1 METKIGPDIRKP
13 FRGLTTIQLFDKNTG
28 ELIEEYHDENTY
40 NDRLQYINYLNTILH
55 CQGPNIASS
64 IEPYSKSLSDEVTNM
79 FQIAYTYKVLGGSN
93 VSSDVSQ
100 LFATLMLTNLTS
112 AETAHGYFNG
122 VPVGIADA
130 AGADATFANRTCT
143 GLLNVTESYIGNDRL
158 HLVFDFATDKCN
170 VQFDSLWLFP
180 SNRRQYSSGQISYNY
195 SACKPFQTVE
205 ISSEQL
211 SYNFDTNYT
220 YINVRYKINDNYT
233 VLAYSNNR
241 SAQDESRAI
250 HILNDITGELVTS
263 CTFSSATHI
272 YAPFYYDVSLN
283 VLYCMYG
290 SSDNGKYLLDPS
302 NKKYNCILQINLS
315 DGAVSTKSYM
325 QDLLNLTY
333 DTFSYD
339 SAQQS
344 YFDYVF
350 TYLTD
355 GSASLMVRTRGKDSS
370 TLEDSYHVT
379 FFTFDAATCTFTLLK
394 KHKVYTNPYDTQYI
408 FTHNGLMYTT
418 LRTNVNA
425 ANNNFY
431 TVFDLKTGLIKNDS
445 MMSISVDF
453 LGNVYMSQRYTCTND
468 SAILWTC
475 VDLMTYRRAVCV
487 VSKTTSDT
495 DITPASVKLYKKKYF
510 TAVWSTHN
518 KLTSAIKKTDM
529 TTMKIQYDIVWDS
542 IPDVILPA
550 LL

>member
-1 METKIGPDIRKP
+1 METKIGPDLRKP

-28 ELIEEYHDENTY
+28 ELLEEYHDENTY

-55 CQGPNIASS
+55 CQSPNIASS
-64 IEPYSKSLSDEVTNM
+64 IESYSKSLSDDITNM
-79 FQIAYTYKVLGGSN
+79 FQRAYTYATLGSDGSAGSN
-93 VSSDVSQ
+93 VSQ

-130 AGADATFANRTCT
+130 AGADATFANRTCA

-180 SNRRQYSSGQISYNY
+180 SYKRQYLSDQVSYNY
-195 SACKPFQTVE
+195 MACNPFQIVE

-220 YINVRYKINDNYT
+220 YIHKLYKINGNYT
-233 VLAYSNNR
+233 VLVYSN
-241 SAQDESRAI
+241 DTPEYYESRAV
-250 HILNDITGELVTS
+250 HILNDATGELVAS
-263 CTFSSATHI
+263 CTFSSGTRI
-272 YAPFYYDVSLN
+272 YAPFYYDAGLN
-283 VLYCMYG
+283 VLYCIYCLSADG
-290 SSDNGKYLLDPS
+290 TYLLNPS
-302 NKKYNCILQINLS
+302 NKNYNYILQINLS
-315 DGAVSTKSYM
+315 DGTVSTKSYM

-339 SAQQS
+339 GAQQS

-350 TYLTD
+350 TYLTN
-355 GSASLMVRTRGKDSS
+355 GSASLMVRTIGKDSS
-370 TLEDSYHVT
+370 TLEDSYYVT
-379 FFTFDAATCTFTLLK
+379 LFTFDAATCTFTLLK
-394 KHKVYTNPYDTQYI
+394 KHKVYTNPYNTPYI
-408 FTHNGLMYTT
+408 FTCNGLMYTT
-418 LRTNVNA
+418 LRTNANA

-431 TVFDLKTGLIKNDS
+431 TVFDLKTGRIKNDS
-445 MMSISVDF
+445 MMSISEKF
-453 LGNVYMSQRYTCTND
+453 LSNAYMSKHYTDRDTN
-468 SAILWTC
+468 LWTC

-487 VSKTTSDT
+487 VSSQTLGS
-495 DITPASVKLYKKKYF
+495 AKLYKKKYF
-510 TAVWSTHN
+510 TAVWSTYN
-518 KLTSAIKKTDM
+518 KLTSAIKKTDL

>member
-13 FRGLTTIQLFDKNTG
+13 FRGLTTIQLFNKNTG
-28 ELIEEYHDENTY
+28 ELLEEYHDENTY

-79 FQIAYTYKVLGGSN
+79 FQKAYTYIELGGGS
-93 VSSDVSQ
+93 VSTDVSQ

-143 GLLNVTESYIGNDRL
+143 GLLNVAESYIGNDRL

-180 SNRRQYSSGQISYNY
+180 SNRRRYASGQISYNY
-195 SACKPFQTVE
+195 SACKPFQIVE

-211 SYNFDTNYT
+211 SYNFDINYT
-220 YINVRYKINDNYT
+220 YINGRYKINGNYT
-233 VLAYSNNR
+233 VLTYSSSK
-241 SAQDESRAI
+241 SAQYKSMAI
-250 HILNDITGELVTS
+250 HILNDVTGELVTS
-263 CTFSSATHI
+263 CTFSSGANI
-272 YAPFYYDVSLN
+272 YTPFYYDVSLN
-283 VLYCMYG
+283 VLYCMFY
-290 SSDNGKYLLDPS
+290 SSNGEYLLDPS
-302 NKKYNCILQINLS
+302 DKNYNYILQINLS
-315 DGAVSTKSYM
+315 DGAVSIKSYM

-333 DTFSYD
+333 DTFSYNG
-339 SAQQS
+339 AQQS

-355 GSASLMVRTRGKDSS
+355 GSVSLMVRTRGKDSS
-370 TLEDSYHVT
+370 TLEDSYYVT

-394 KHKVYTNPYDTQYI
+394 KHKVYTNPCNNQHI
-408 FTHNGLMYTT
+408 FTYNGLMYTI

-445 MMSISVDF
+445 MMSISEYF
-453 LGNVYMSQRYTCTND
+453 LSNTYMSQRYASANND
-468 SAILWTC
+468 YLWTC

-487 VSKTTSDT
+487 VSGTASNT
-495 DITPASVKLYKKKYF
+495 DITPASAKLYKKKYF

>member
-1 METKIGPDIRKP
+1 METKIGPDLRKP

-28 ELIEEYHDENTY
+28 ELLEEYHDENTY

-55 CQGPNIASS
+55 CQSPNIASS
-64 IEPYSKSLSDEVTNM
+64 IEPYSKSLSDDIANM
-79 FQIAYTYKVLGGSN
+79 FQRAYTYAALGSSGSPDSN
-93 VSSDVSQ
+93 VSQ

-130 AGADATFANRTCT
+130 AGADATFANRTCA
-143 GLLNVTESYIGNDRL
+143 GLLNVAESYIGNDRL

-180 SNRRQYSSGQISYNY
+180 SYRRQYLSDQVSYNY
-195 SACKPFQTVE
+195 IACKPFQNVE

-220 YINVRYKINDNYT
+220 YIHKLYKINGNYT
-233 VLAYSNNR
+233 VLVYSNN
-241 SAQDESRAI
+241 SSEYYESRAV
-250 HILNDITGELVTS
+250 HILNDATGELVAS
-263 CTFSSATHI
+263 CTFSSDTLIH
-272 YAPFYYDVSLN
+272 APFYYDAGLN
-283 VLYCMYG
+283 VLYCMYCG
-290 SSDNGKYLLDPS
+290 SSNGAYLLNPS
-302 NKKYNCILQINLS
+302 NKSRNYILQINLS

-339 SAQQS
+339 GAQQS

-350 TYLTD
+350 TYLTN
-355 GSASLMVRTRGKDSS
+355 GSASLMVRTIGKDSS

-379 FFTFDAATCTFTLLK
+379 LFTFDAATCTFTLLK

-408 FTHNGLMYTT
+408 FTCNGLMYTT
-418 LRTNVNA
+418 LRTNANA
-425 ANNNFY
+425 ANNNIY
-431 TVFDLKTGLIKNDS
+431 TVFDLNTGRIKNDS
-445 MMSISVDF
+445 MMSISEDF
-453 LGNVYMSQRYTCTND
+453 LSNAYMSKHYTGDYRN
-468 SAILWTC
+468 LWTC

-487 VSKTTSDT
+487 VSSQ
-495 DITPASVKLYKKKYF
+495 ALGSAKLYKKKYF
-510 TAVWSTHN
+510 TAVWSTYN
-518 KLTSAIKKTDM
+518 KLTSAIKKTDL

>member
-1 METKIGPDIRKP
+1 METKIGPDLRKP

-28 ELIEEYHDENTY
+28 ELLEEYHDENTY

-55 CQGPNIASS
+55 CQSPNIASS
-64 IEPYSKSLSDEVTNM
+64 IESYSKSLSDDITNM
-79 FQIAYTYKVLGGSN
+79 FQRAYTYATLGSVGSGGSN
-93 VSSDVSQ
+93 VSQ

-130 AGADATFANRTCT
+130 AGADATFANRTCA

-180 SNRRQYSSGQISYNY
+180 SYKRQYLSDQVSYNY
-195 SACKPFQTVE
+195 MACNPFQIVE

-211 SYNFDTNYT
+211 SYTFDTNYT
-220 YINVRYKINDNYT
+220 YIHKLYKINGNYT
-233 VLAYSNNR
+233 VLVYSN
-241 SAQDESRAI
+241 DIPEYYESRAV
-250 HILNDITGELVTS
+250 HILNDATGELVAS
-263 CTFSSATHI
+263 CTFSSGTHI
-272 YAPFYYDVSLN
+272 YAPFYYDAGLN
-283 VLYCMYG
+283 VLYCIYCLSADG
-290 SSDNGKYLLDPS
+290 TYLLNPS
-302 NKKYNCILQINLS
+302 NKNYNYILQINLS
-315 DGAVSTKSYM
+315 DGTVSTKSYM

-339 SAQQS
+339 GAQQS

-350 TYLTD
+350 TYLTN
-355 GSASLMVRTRGKDSS
+355 GSASLMVRTIGKDSS

-379 FFTFDAATCTFTLLK
+379 LFTFDAATCTFTLLK
-394 KHKVYTNPYDTQYI
+394 KHKVYTNPYDTPYI
-408 FTHNGLMYTT
+408 FTCNGLMYTT
-418 LRTNVNA
+418 LRTNANA

-431 TVFDLKTGLIKNDS
+431 TVFDLKTGRIKNDS
-445 MMSISVDF
+445 MMSISENF
-453 LGNVYMSQRYTCTND
+453 LSNAYMSKHYTDRN
-468 SAILWTC
+468 ANLWTC

-487 VSKTTSDT
+487 VSSQTLGS
-495 DITPASVKLYKKKYF
+495 AKLYKKKYF
-510 TAVWSTHN
+510 TAVWSTYN
-518 KLTSAIKKTDM
+518 KLTSAIKKTDL

>member
-1 METKIGPDIRKP
+1 METKIGPDLRKP

-28 ELIEEYHDENTY
+28 ELLEEYHDENTY

-55 CQGPNIASS
+55 CQSPNIASS
-64 IEPYSKSLSDEVTNM
+64 IEPYSKSLSDDITNM
-79 FQIAYTYKVLGGSN
+79 FQRAYTYAELGSGGSTGSN
-93 VSSDVSQ
+93 VSQ

-130 AGADATFANRTCT
+130 AGIDATFANRTCA

-180 SNRRQYSSGQISYNY
+180 SYRRQYSSSQVNYNY
-195 SACKPFQTVE
+195 IACKPFQIVE

-220 YINVRYKINDNYT
+220 YINKLYKINGNYT
-233 VLAYSNNR
+233 VLAYNNNNG
-241 SAQDESRAI
+241 SPEYYESRAV
-250 HILNDITGELVTS
+250 HILNDATGELVAS
-263 CTFSSATHI
+263 CTFSSDTHI
-272 YAPFYYDVSLN
+272 YAPFYYDAGLN
-283 VLYCMYG
+283 VLYCVYCG
-290 SSDNGKYLLDPS
+290 SSDGVYLLNPS
-302 NKKYNCILQINLS
+302 NKSYNYILQINLS

-339 SAQQS
+339 GARQS

-350 TYLTD
+350 TYLTN
-355 GSASLMVRTRGKDSS
+355 GSASLMVRTIGKDSS

-379 FFTFDAATCTFTLLK
+379 LFTFDAATCTFTLLK
-394 KHKVYTNPYDTQYI
+394 KHKVYTNPYDTPYI
-408 FTHNGLMYTT
+408 FTCNGLMYTT
-418 LRTNVNA
+418 LRTNANA

-431 TVFDLKTGLIKNDS
+431 TVFDLKTGRIKNDS
-445 MMSISVDF
+445 MMSISENF
-453 LGNVYMSQRYTCTND
+453 LSNAYMSKHYTGDRAAN
-468 SAILWTC
+468 LWTC

-487 VSKTTSDT
+487 VSSQTLGS
-495 DITPASVKLYKKKYF
+495 AKLYKKKYF
-510 TAVWSTHN
+510 TAVWSTYN
-518 KLTSAIKKTDM
+518 KLTSAIKKTDL

>member
-1 METKIGPDIRKP
+1 METKIGPDLRKP

-28 ELIEEYHDENTY
+28 ELLEEYHDENTY

-55 CQGPNIASS
+55 CQNPNIASS
-64 IEPYSKSLSDEVTNM
+64 IEPYNKSLGDELTNV
-79 FQIAYTYKVLGGSN
+79 FQRAYTYASLGSN
-93 VSSDVSQ
+93 KSSTNVNQ

-130 AGADATFANRTCT
+130 AGADATFANRTCA
-143 GLLNVTESYIGNDRL
+143 GLLNVAESYVGNDRL

-180 SNRRQYSSGQISYNY
+180 SCSRSYSSNKVEYNY
-195 SACKPFQTVE
+195 AACMPFQIVE
-205 ISSEQL
+205 VSSEQL

-220 YINVRYKINDNYT
+220 YIHKLYKINGNYT
-233 VLAYSNNR
+233 VLAYSND
-241 SAQDESRAI
+241 SYEYEQSGAI
-250 HILNDITGELVTS
+250 HILNDATGELVAS
-263 CTFSSATHI
+263 CTFSSDTYI
-272 YAPFYYDVSLN
+272 YAPFYYDASLN
-283 VLYCMYG
+283 VLYCMYCY
-290 SSDNGKYLLDPS
+290 SNNGAYLLDS
-302 NKKYNCILQINLS
+302 SQSKYNYILQVNLS
-315 DGAVSTKSYM
+315 DGTVSIKSYM

-333 DTFSYD
+333 DTFSYA
-339 SAQQS
+339 SAQSS

-355 GSASLMVRTRGKDSS
+355 GSVSLVVRTGGKDSS
-370 TLEDSYHVT
+370 TLEDSYHVSL
-379 FFTFDAATCTFTLLK
+379 FTFDAATCTFTLLK
-394 KHKVYTNPYDTQYI
+394 KHKVYTKPYNDACI
-408 FTHNGLMYTT
+408 FTYNGLMYTT
-418 LRTNVNA
+418 LRSNANA
-425 ANNNFY
+425 ADNNFC

-445 MMSISVDF
+445 MMSMAQAFLSNIYMAHHYTGKDISYY
-453 LGNVYMSQRYTCTND
+453 N
-468 SAILWTC
+468 LWTC
-475 VDLMTYRRAVCV
+475 VDLMTYRRAVCKVSSQV
-487 VSKTTSDT
+487 VGS
-495 DITPASVKLYKKKYF
+495 AKLYKKKYL

-518 KLTSAIKKTDM
+518 KLTSAIKKTNL

>member
-28 ELIEEYHDENTY
+28 ELLEEYHDENTY

-64 IEPYSKSLSDEVTNM
+64 VEPYSKSLRDEVTNM
-79 FQIAYTYKVLGGSN
+79 FQRAYTYMGLGGGSTGT
-93 VSSDVSQ
+93 DVSQ

-180 SNRRQYSSGQISYNY
+180 SNRRQYVSGQISYNY
-195 SACKPFQTVE
+195 SACKPFQIVE

-220 YINVRYKINDNYT
+220 YINGRYKINGNYT
-233 VLAYSNNR
+233 VLTYSNSK
-241 SAQDESRAI
+241 SAQDKSRAI
-250 HILNDITGELVTS
+250 HILNDVTGELVAS
-263 CTFSSATHI
+263 CTFSSATNI
-272 YAPFYYDVSLN
+272 YTPFYYDVSLN
-283 VLYCMYG
+283 VLYCMFY
-290 SSDNGKYLLDPS
+290 SSNGKYLLDPS
-302 NKKYNCILQINLS
+302 DKNYNYILQINLS
-315 DGAVSTKSYM
+315 DGAVSIKSYM

-333 DTFSYD
+333 DTFSYNG
-339 SAQQS
+339 AQQS

-355 GSASLMVRTRGKDSS
+355 GSVSLMVRTRGKDSS
-370 TLEDSYHVT
+370 TLEDSYYVT

-394 KHKVYTNPYDTQYI
+394 KHKVYTNPCNNQHI
-408 FTHNGLMYTT
+408 FTYNGLMYTI
-418 LRTNVNA
+418 LRANVNA

-445 MMSISVDF
+445 MMSISEDF
-453 LGNVYMSQRYTCTND
+453 LSNTYMSQRYA
-468 SAILWTC
+468 SASSDYLWTC

-487 VSKTTSDT
+487 VSKTTSGI
-495 DITPASVKLYKKKYF
+495 DITTASVKLYKKKYF

>member
-1 METKIGPDIRKP
+1 METKIGPDLRKP

-28 ELIEEYHDENTY
+28 ELLEEYHDENTY

-55 CQGPNIASS
+55 CQSPNIASS
-64 IEPYSKSLSDEVTNM
+64 IESYNKSLSDDTTNM
-79 FQIAYTYKVLGGSN
+79 FQRAYTYAPLGSEGSGGSN
-93 VSSDVSQ
+93 ISQ

-130 AGADATFANRTCT
+130 AGADATFANRTCA

-180 SNRRQYSSGQISYNY
+180 SYRRQFLSDQVSYNY
-195 SACKPFQTVE
+195 MACKPFQIVE

-220 YINVRYKINDNYT
+220 YIHKLYKINGNYT
-233 VLAYSNNR
+233 VLVYSNN
-241 SAQDESRAI
+241 SSEYYESRAV
-250 HILNDITGELVTS
+250 HILNDATGELVAS
-263 CTFSSATHI
+263 CTFSSDTHI
-272 YAPFYYDVSLN
+272 YAPFYYDASLN
-283 VLYCMYG
+283 VLYCIYCLSADG
-290 SSDNGKYLLDPS
+290 TYLLNPS
-302 NKKYNCILQINLS
+302 NKNYNYILQINLS

-339 SAQQS
+339 GAQQS

-350 TYLTD
+350 TYLTN
-355 GSASLMVRTRGKDSS
+355 GSASLMVRTIGKESS

-379 FFTFDAATCTFTLLK
+379 LFTFDAATCTFTLLK
-394 KHKVYTNPYDTQYI
+394 KHKVYTNPYYTPYI
-408 FTHNGLMYTT
+408 FTCNGLMYTT
-418 LRTNVNA
+418 LRTNANA

-431 TVFDLKTGLIKNDS
+431 TVFDLKTGRIKNDS
-445 MMSISVDF
+445 MMSISENF
-453 LGNVYMSQRYTCTND
+453 LSNAYMSGHYAGRDVN
-468 SAILWTC
+468 LWTC

-487 VSKTTSDT
+487 VSSQ
-495 DITPASVKLYKKKYF
+495 ALGSAKLYKKKYF
-510 TAVWSTHN
+510 TAVWSTYN
-518 KLTSAIKKTDM
+518 KLTSAIKKTDL

>member
-1 METKIGPDIRKP
+1 METKIGPDLRKP

-28 ELIEEYHDENTY
+28 ELLEEYHDENTY

-55 CQGPNIASS
+55 CQSPNIASS

-79 FQIAYTYKVLGGSN
+79 FQRAYTYATLGSKN
-93 VSSDVSQ
+93 SSSRDVSQ

-130 AGADATFANRTCT
+130 AGADATFANRTCA

-180 SNRRQYSSGQISYNY
+180 SYRRQYSSDQVNYNY
-195 SACKPFQTVE
+195 MACNPFQIVE

-211 SYNFDTNYT
+211 SYNFDTNYA
-220 YINVRYKINDNYT
+220 YIHKLYKINDKYT
-233 VLAYSNNR
+233 VLVYS
-241 SAQDESRAI
+241 SSSSSEYYQSRAV
-250 HILNDITGELVTS
+250 HILNDATGELVAS
-263 CTFSSATHI
+263 CTFSSDTYT
-272 YAPFYYDVSLN
+272 YAPFYYDASLN
-283 VLYCMYG
+283 VLYCIYCTSADG
-290 SSDNGKYLLDPS
+290 TYLLNPS
-302 NKKYNCILQINLS
+302 NKNYNCILQINLS
-315 DGAVSTKSYM
+315 DGTVSTKSYM

-333 DTFSYD
+333 DTFSYAG
-339 SAQQS
+339 AQQS

-379 FFTFDAATCTFTLLK
+379 LFTFDAATCTFTLLK
-394 KHKVYTNPYDTQYI
+394 KHKVYTNPYNTSYI
-408 FTHNGLMYTT
+408 FTYNGLMYTT
-418 LRTNVNA
+418 LRTNANA

-445 MMSISVDF
+445 MMSISENF
-453 LGNVYMSQRYTCTND
+453 LSNAYMSQHYTNNNNNRYAN
-468 SAILWTC
+468 LWTC

-487 VSKTTSDT
+487 VSSQTLGS
-495 DITPASVKLYKKKYF
+495 AKLYKKKYF

-518 KLTSAIKKTDM
+518 KLTSAIKKTDL

>member
-1 METKIGPDIRKP
+1 METKIGPDLRKP

-28 ELIEEYHDENTY
+28 ELLEEYHDENTY

-55 CQGPNIASS
+55 CQSSNIASS

-79 FQIAYTYKVLGGSN
+79 FQKAYTYATLGSEGSN
-93 VSSDVSQ
+93 SVNVSQ

-130 AGADATFANRTCT
+130 AGADATFANRTCA
-143 GLLNVTESYIGNDRL
+143 GLLNVAESYIGNDRL

-180 SNRRQYSSGQISYNY
+180 SYKRQYSSDQVNYNY
-195 SACKPFQTVE
+195 TVCNPFQIVE

-211 SYNFDTNYT
+211 SYNFDTDYA
-220 YINVRYKINDNYT
+220 YIHKLYKINDKYT
-233 VLAYSNNR
+233 VLAYSN
-241 SAQDESRAI
+241 SSGEYYESRAV
-250 HILNDITGELVTS
+250 HILNDATGELVAS
-263 CTFSSATHI
+263 CTFSSSTNI
-272 YAPFYYDVSLN
+272 YAPFYYDASLN
-283 VLYCMYG
+283 VLYCIYCTSADG
-290 SSDNGKYLLDPS
+290 TYLLNPS
-302 NKKYNCILQINLS
+302 NKNHNYILQINLS
-315 DGAVSTKSYM
+315 DGTVSTKSYM

-333 DTFSYD
+333 DTFSY
-339 SAQQS
+339 AGTRQS
-344 YFDYVF
+344 NFDYVF

-355 GSASLMVRTRGKDSS
+355 GSASLMVRTIGKDSS

-379 FFTFDAATCTFTLLK
+379 LFTFDAATCTFTLLK
-394 KHKVYTNPYDTQYI
+394 KHKVYTNPYNTPYI
-408 FTHNGLMYTT
+408 FTYNGLMYTT
-418 LRTNVNA
+418 LRTNANA

-431 TVFDLKTGLIKNDS
+431 TVFNLKTGLIKNDS
-445 MMSISVDF
+445 MMSISENF
-453 LGNVYMSQRYTCTND
+453 LSNAYMSLHYTGDYDN
-468 SAILWTC
+468 LWTC

-487 VSKTTSDT
+487 VSSQ
-495 DITPASVKLYKKKYF
+495 ALSSAKLYKKKYF

-518 KLTSAIKKTDM
+518 KLTSAIKKTYL

>member
-28 ELIEEYHDENTY
+28 ELLEEYHDENTY

-64 IEPYSKSLSDEVTNM
+64 VEPYSKSLSDEVTNM
-79 FQIAYTYKVLGGSN
+79 FQRAYAYRGLGSGGTDTN
-93 VSSDVSQ
+93 VSQ
-100 LFATLMLTNLTS
+100 PFATLMLTNLTS

-130 AGADATFANRTCT
+130 AGADANFANRTCT

-180 SNRRQYSSGQISYNY
+180 SNIRQYLSGQISYSY
-195 SACKPFQTVE
+195 RACKPFQIVE

-211 SYNFDTNYT
+211 SYNFDTNYK
-220 YINVRYKINDNYT
+220 YINGRHKINGNYT
-233 VLAYSNNR
+233 VLTYSNNR
-241 SAQDESRAI
+241 SAQDQSRAI
-250 HILNDITGELVTS
+250 HILNDATGELVTS
-263 CTFSSATHI
+263 CTFSSATYI

-283 VLYCMYG
+283 VLYCMFY
-290 SSDNGKYLLDPS
+290 SSNGKYLLDPS
-302 NKKYNCILQINLS
+302 DKNHNYILQINLS
-315 DGAVSTKSYM
+315 DGAISTKSYM

-339 SAQQS
+339 GAQQS

-355 GSASLMVRTRGKDSS
+355 GSVSLMVRTRGKDSS

-394 KHKVYTNPYDTQYI
+394 KHKVYTNPYNNQYI

-431 TVFDLKTGLIKNDS
+431 TVFDLKTGLIKNYS
-445 MMSISVDF
+445 MMSISEDF
-453 LGNVYMSQRYTCTND
+453 LSNTYMSQRYASGGDND
-468 SAILWTC
+468 ILWTC

-487 VSKTTSDT
+487 VSATKSNI
-495 DITPASVKLYKKKYF
+495 DIKPASAKLYKKKYF

-529 TTMKIQYDIVWDS
+529 TTMKIQYDIIWDS